1 MGNRASTMQR
11 SINLTAGI
19 CIALVASSIESGLFH
34 NNALAQEYP
43 GCFLITQ
50 LGTLVDLNNLC
61 NITEKQ
67 QAEPL
72 MFSGLEFQPPLLG
85 LKPGEIKG
93 AVTNRSNKVIAL
105 KVIYVQLVVDNQV
118 IASSDIQIETG
129 SGLQPGESLSF
140 DTIISSKK
148 LAKVPDE
155 EVKVEVTR
163 YE

>member
-1 MGNRASTMQR
+1 MGNGASTMQR
-11 SINLTAGI
+11 SISLTAGI
-19 CIALVASSIESGLFH
+19 CLALVASSFKSDLFH
-34 NNALAQEYP
+34 NTAIAQEYP

-67 QAEPL
+67 EEPL

-105 KVIYVQLVVDNQV
+105 KVIYVQLVADNRV

-148 LAKVPDE
+148 LAKAPDE

>member
-1 MGNRASTMQR
+1 
-11 SINLTAGI
+11 
-19 CIALVASSIESGLFH
+19 
-34 NNALAQEYP
+34 
-43 GCFLITQ
+43 
-50 LGTLVDLNNLC
+50 
-61 NITEKQ
+61 
-67 QAEPL
+67 

-85 LKPGEIKG
+85 LKPGEIKR

-105 KVIYVQLVVDNQV
+105 KVIYIQLVADNQV

-129 SGLQPGESLSF
+129 NGLQPGESLSF